1 MQINRITEDGLIE
14 ELKGYDMHLE
24 VIGEEDDYII
34 TMVIGD
40 DKSGIVISL
49 DAQDYRELKHGLMLA
64 NEEIVK
70 NIRAYRKEK
79 RKVQELERAAEKEFD
94 C

>member
-49 DAQDYRELKHGLMLA
+49 DAQDYRELKPGLMLA

>member
-70 NIRAYRKEK
+70 KIRAYRKEK

>member
-1 MQINRITEDGLIE
+1 MQFNRITEDGLIE

>member
-34 TMVIGD
+34 TIVIGD

-70 NIRAYRKEK
+70 KIRAYRKQQ
-79 RKVQELERAAEKEFD
+79 RKIHELEEAVEKEFD

>member
-1 MQINRITEDGLIE
+1 MQFNRITEDGLIE

-70 NIRAYRKEK
+70 KIRAYRKQQ
-79 RKVQELERAAEKEFD
+79 RKLHELERAAEAEFD